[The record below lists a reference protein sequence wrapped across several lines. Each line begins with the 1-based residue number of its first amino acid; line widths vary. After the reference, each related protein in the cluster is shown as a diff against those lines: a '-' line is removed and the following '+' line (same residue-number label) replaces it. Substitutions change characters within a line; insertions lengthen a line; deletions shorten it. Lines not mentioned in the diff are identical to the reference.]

1 MLTDEEKI
9 QRAKEI
15 YYRRKGIS
23 FRGEEKKKKKKHN
36 KLLFLLLVIIATSV
50 YLYQNQST
58 YFTPENQNKI
68 KEFLNT
74 KINLKELIKINNQT
88 QNIPETQPEKK
99 TTNTQETPSESQNSN
114 TSETQTEK
122 SNTPEA
128 IEEKKP
134 QYSIIWPK
142 QGTIT
147 SNFGMRESTDTRVG
161 KNHTGIDIAG
171 EEGEE
176 IASAIT
182 GKVTLVSEEGD
193 LGKHIKIEND
203 EYETVYAHCSQIYV
217 EPETQVNQ
225 GDIIAAVGSTGNST
239 GNHLHFEV
247 IKAGEYIDP
256 LTVIEK

>member
-15 YYRRKGIS
+15 YYRRNGIS

-36 KLLFLLLVIIATSV
+36 KLIFLLIIITAASV

-58 YFTPENQNKI
+58 YLTAENQNKI

-74 KINLKELIKINNQT
+74 KINIKELIKLTNRTQT
-88 QNIPETQPEKK
+88 TPETQSENQ
-99 TTNTQETPSESQNSN
+99 TTNTAETPSEPQTTN
-114 TSETQTEK
+114 TSELKPENQT
-122 SNTPEA
+122 TPEA

-134 QYSIIWPK
+134 IYSIIWPK

-147 SNFGMRESTDTRVG
+147 SNFGQRESADLRVG

-171 EEGEE
+171 EEGET
-176 IASAIT
+176 IVSAIT
-182 GKVTLVSEEGD
+182 GQVTLVSEEGD
-193 LGKHIKIEND
+193 LGKHIKIKND

-217 EPETQVNQ
+217 EPDSWVNQ
-225 GDIIAAVGSTGNST
+225 GDTIAAVGNTGNST

-247 IKAGEYIDP
+247 IKEGEYIDP